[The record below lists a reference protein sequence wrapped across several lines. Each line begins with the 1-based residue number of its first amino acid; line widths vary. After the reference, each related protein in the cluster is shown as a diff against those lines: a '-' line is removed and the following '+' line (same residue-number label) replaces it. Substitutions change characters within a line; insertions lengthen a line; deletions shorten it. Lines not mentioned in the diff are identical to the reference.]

1 MTFVEEELSTEQ
13 NPTKFS
19 FDNIFNLEKL
29 LEHKIFL
36 LFIVIALVGV
46 GFIMWRSFRTKSS
59 SSSMDDEEIDKGTQ
73 EMMDELGVN
82 LSKKAL
88 EEHLTSSDDDDD
100 EKNHESDDPNFIGD
114 NDNHIETLSNDL
126 NNLEAYTQ
134 NSTDG
139 I

>member
-1 MTFVEEELSTEQ
+1 MTVLEEQLVTEQ
-13 NPTKFS
+13 TPQRLS
-19 FDNIFNLEKL
+19 FENIFNLERL

-36 LFIVIALVGV
+36 LFLVVAIVGV
-46 GFIMWRSFRTKSS
+46 GFIMWRSFRKKSS
-59 SSSMDDEEIDKGTQ
+59 SIDDEEIDKGTQ

-82 LSKKAL
+82 LSKNAL
-88 EEHLTSSDDDDD
+88 GEHLTSSDS
-100 EKNHESDDPNFIGD
+100 EKNEESDYENFIGD

-126 NNLEAYTQ
+126 NDLEEYTQ